1 MADQRGTDVA
11 RVCEGW
17 EEGSKED
24 IHYMGSRLCLQRRE
38 TRPQILPVR
47 RLRGAAKVPA
57 CGFTMAGTQVP
68 QAQREVALPE
78 MSRAQAGVSRASE

>member
-11 RVCEGW
+11 WVCEGW
-17 EEGSKED
+17 EEGSKKD
-24 IHYMGSRLCLQRRE
+24 IHDMGSRLCLQRRE
-38 TRPQILPVR
+38 TRPQLLPVR

-57 CGFTMAGTQVP
+57 CSFTMAGTQVP

-78 MSRAQAGVSRASE
+78 MSCAQAGVSRASE